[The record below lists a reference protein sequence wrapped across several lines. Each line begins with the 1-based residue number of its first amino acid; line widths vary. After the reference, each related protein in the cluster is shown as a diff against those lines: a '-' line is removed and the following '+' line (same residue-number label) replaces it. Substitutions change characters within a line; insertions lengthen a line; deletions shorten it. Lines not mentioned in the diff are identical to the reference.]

1 MSIEKIKE
9 FDIQVIQTIS
19 PFNSI
24 EELVEY
30 TKALTDVEGFIVSF
44 DTGHKVKIKANW
56 YVRIHKTIDR
66 VRFDRNI
73 VDLIINENIDDVISL
88 LPQEQ
93 VDRIRNFETRFWEA
107 FNRQY
112 FVLLSLLDEAKTFN
126 SRKEVALKFVPTLQ
140 NKQDAQFIFR
150 ALDGHNIRE
159 LLFEHVHKNISSNAK
174 WDACARWLNIG

>member
-73 VDLIINENIDDVISL
+73 VDLIINENVDDVVPM

-93 VDRIRNFETRFWEA
+93 VDRIRDFETRFWEA

-150 ALDGHNIRE
+150 ALDGHNMRE
-159 LLFEHVHKNISSNAK
+159 LLFEHVRKNISSNAK
-174 WDACARWLNIG
+174 WDACARWLNID